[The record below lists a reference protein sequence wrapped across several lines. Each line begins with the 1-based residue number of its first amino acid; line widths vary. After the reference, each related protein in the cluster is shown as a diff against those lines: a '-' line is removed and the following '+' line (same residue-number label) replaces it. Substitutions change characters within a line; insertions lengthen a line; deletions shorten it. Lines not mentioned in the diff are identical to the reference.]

1 MADQSGLREF
11 MAVVEHGSFTA
22 AADALHVSTSFVSR
36 EVKRLEKRLN
46 TRLLHRTTRSLQ
58 LTDMGNTYHARGLEI
73 SNMLDAL
80 ESDMAELQDHLK
92 GSIRVTAAGLYADR
106 YVAPALA
113 EFTMKYP
120 EVSVELNT
128 SMTIVD
134 IVDAGFDL
142 AVRMGVL
149 EDSSLIAKKVAPRRL
164 MVCASPGHL
173 DQFGYPATP
182 DDLMNH
188 NCLCFPNMDW
198 RFQYPDGIQ
207 TVKVEGTWCCDNGR
221 ALVAAATRGMGLIR
235 MTDYYMADSLRRG
248 DLVPVL
254 EEYEVQDAATWIVF
268 PTREQ
273 MPMRVRVLIDFL
285 TERLKQ
291 AEQMIVHTERKSA

>member
-1 MADQSGLREF
+1 MADQRGLREF

-58 LTDMGNTYHARGLEI
+58 LTDMGHTYHARGLEI

-92 GSIRVTAAGLYADR
+92 GNIRVTAAGLYADR

-142 AVRMGVL
+142 AVRMGGARRQL
-149 EDSSLIAKKVAPRRL
+149 ADRQKSRSKKTHGLCKPRVSRSIWL
-164 MVCASPGHL
+164 PSNA
-173 DQFGYPATP
+173 
-182 DDLMNH
+182 
-188 NCLCFPNMDW
+188 
-198 RFQYPDGIQ
+198 
-207 TVKVEGTWCCDNGR
+207 
-221 ALVAAATRGMGLIR
+221 
-235 MTDYYMADSLRRG
+235 
-248 DLVPVL
+248 
-254 EEYEVQDAATWIVF
+254 
-268 PTREQ
+268 
-273 MPMRVRVLIDFL
+273 
-285 TERLKQ
+285 
-291 AEQMIVHTERKSA
+291 

>member
-1 MADQSGLREF
+1 
-11 MAVVEHGSFTA
+11 
-22 AADALHVSTSFVSR
+22 
-36 EVKRLEKRLN
+36 
-46 TRLLHRTTRSLQ
+46 
-58 LTDMGNTYHARGLEI
+58 
-73 SNMLDAL
+73 MLDAL

-164 MVCASPGHL
+164 
-173 DQFGYPATP
+173 
-182 DDLMNH
+182 
-188 NCLCFPNMDW
+188 
-198 RFQYPDGIQ
+198 
-207 TVKVEGTWCCDNGR
+207 TV
-221 ALVAAATRGMGLIR
+221 
-235 MTDYYMADSLRRG
+235 
-248 DLVPVL
+248 
-254 EEYEVQDAATWIVF
+254 
-268 PTREQ
+268 
-273 MPMRVRVLIDFL
+273 
-285 TERLKQ
+285 
-291 AEQMIVHTERKSA
+291 